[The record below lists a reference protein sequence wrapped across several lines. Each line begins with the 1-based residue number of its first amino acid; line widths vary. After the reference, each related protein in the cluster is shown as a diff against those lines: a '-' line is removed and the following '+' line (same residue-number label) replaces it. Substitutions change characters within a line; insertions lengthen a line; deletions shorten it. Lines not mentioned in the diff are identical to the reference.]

1 MRLIQHWL
9 LLGVASTL
17 AACSASPGGNDAAS
31 VPAASLVT
39 LTVAST
45 QVARERD
52 WDGRIEAIEH
62 ATLAA
67 QTGGRVADLFFDV
80 GDVVEEG
87 AVVVRFTAVEQQ
99 SGQRQAQA
107 ALEAARASAA
117 EAQANFRRIEDI
129 HARRLVAKS
138 EFDRAQAASD
148 AAQAQLAAARA
159 ALKTADEHVGYTAIR
174 APYRGVVT
182 ARHVEP
188 GETVSPGQPLLSGLS
203 LDRLRLLVALP
214 QGEAARIRSDAR
226 AVVVTDDGRRILAT
240 RITVFPQVDAVS
252 SMVGVRLHLPE
263 GEAGLMPGMS
273 AKAVFELGQA
283 QAILIPTTALA
294 VRGEVES
301 VYVIDVDGL
310 IGLRQVRTGRRQDGE
325 VEILAGL
332 TPGEQVAVDAAQA
345 LQARRAQRARMAER

>member
-67 QTGGRVADLFFDV
+67 QPSLIRRPL
-80 GDVVEEG
+80 VEAA

-214 QGEAARIRSDAR
+214 QSEATRIRSDTR

-240 RITVFPQVDAVS
+240 RVTVFPQADAVS
-252 SMVGVRLHLPE
+252 STVGVRLHLPE

-345 LQARRAQRARMAER
+345 LQARRAQRERMAER